1 MENEHELINQAKN
14 GNLEAFEALI
24 ISYEK
29 LVYNIIYRMMGNQE
43 DTYDLSQETFI
54 KVYTKIHQ
62 FDGISK
68 FSTWLYRIATNTCL
82 DELRRRKGKE
92 PLSLDQEIQEEE
104 GYITP
109 EQEDKSK
116 NIEEK
121 ILAKEQE
128 QMIEKA
134 LAQVNETNRATL
146 VLRDVEQLSYDEISE
161 ILNISLGTVKSRI
174 ARGRQQMKK
183 IIMQDKELCTSYFRH
198 KGRMEEK
205 A

>member
-1 MENEHELINQAKN
+1 MENEHKLIKQAKN
-14 GNLEAFEALI
+14 GNTEAFETLI
-24 ISYEK
+24 INYEK
-29 LVYNIIYRMMGNQE
+29 LVYNIIYRMMGNEE

-62 FDGISK
+62 FDGTSK

-92 PLSLDQEIQEEE
+92 TLSMDQKIQGEE

-109 EQEDKSK
+109 EQEDKGE

-121 ILAKEQE
+121 ILVKEE
-128 QMIEKA
+128 KQMIERA
-134 LAQVNETNRATL
+134 LAKVNKTNRATL
-146 VLRDVEQLSYDEISE
+146 VLRDVEQLSYDEIAE

-183 IIMQDKELCTSYFRH
+183 ILMQDKELYTSYFRH
-198 KGRMEEK
+198 KDRMEEK